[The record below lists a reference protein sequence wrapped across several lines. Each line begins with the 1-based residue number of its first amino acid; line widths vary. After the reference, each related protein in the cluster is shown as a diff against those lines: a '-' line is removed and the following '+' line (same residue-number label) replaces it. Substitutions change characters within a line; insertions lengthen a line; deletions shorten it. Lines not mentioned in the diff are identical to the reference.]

1 MRVLLYVKMLKETEA
16 EETILVF
23 LTFLSFVAFQPGG
36 GGGDGPPALPLA
48 TPMPTALANYRY
60 LMLRLLSNNAYC
72 KCKYTSTIT
81 TRIVIIALPNCAK

>member
-23 LTFLSFVAFQPGG
+23 LTFLSFVAFQLGG
-36 GGGDGPPALPLA
+36 EGPPALPLA